1 MYVLKV
7 DLPTGRAFF
16 TGKKKVVQSCEFPGL
31 TEEFENA
38 KQYETEEEAK
48 KFCKMLIKKYD
59 MDFYYSSTDEPHEEY
74 SGEDDF
80 TVSISE
86 DLAKE
91 IDAEFNTPQDEGPEG
106 TPYYDIP
113 GGKDRFLQAAEKS
126 AA

>member
-1 MYVLKV
+1 
-7 DLPTGRAFF
+7 
-16 TGKKKVVQSCEFPGL
+16 
-31 TEEFENA
+31 
-38 KQYETEEEAK
+38 
-48 KFCKMLIKKYD
+48 MLIKKYD

-74 SGEDDF
+74 AGEDDF

-113 GGKDRFLQAAEKS
+113 GGKDRF
-126 AA
+126 